1 MRLSQF
7 LLDAGERPFRE
18 LVRRHLERQSATQMR
33 QAVMDEASALPKEL
47 QPMVESYIDE
57 LNEQLLPRCE
67 FWQKSTC
74 RDAVNA
80 VLDLCNE
87 HLGLSFELPVDA
99 AKMSGVEQE
108 LAVELFQIATLN
120 FAYIAVDQPSARNF
134 MGIPTRFPWP
144 STITLL
150 YPLAAGASLYQQA
163 AAAAAPAPGLLALGS
178 GLANLGYLL
187 AASGLVFGRFGAFRL
202 RSRRAT
208 LGAGLAAFLLGTLI
222 ANLVLL
228 LVP

>member
-33 QAVMDEASALPKEL
+33 QAVMDESSALPKEL

-99 AKMSGVEQE
+99 AKMSGVDQE

-120 FAYIAVDQPSARNF
+120 FAYIAVDQPSARKF
-134 MGIPTRFPWP
+134 MGIPTRFPWAQHH
-144 STITLL
+144 
-150 YPLAAGASLYQQA
+150 YPPLPVGSRGVAVPTGRSGCFPGPRTMGAGI
-163 AAAAAPAPGLLALGS
+163 
-178 GLANLGYLL
+178 
-187 AASGLVFGRFGAFRL
+187 RFGEPRLSSGGFRP
-202 RSRRAT
+202 RVR
-208 LGAGLAAFLLGTLI
+208 
-222 ANLVLL
+222 
-228 LVP
+228 